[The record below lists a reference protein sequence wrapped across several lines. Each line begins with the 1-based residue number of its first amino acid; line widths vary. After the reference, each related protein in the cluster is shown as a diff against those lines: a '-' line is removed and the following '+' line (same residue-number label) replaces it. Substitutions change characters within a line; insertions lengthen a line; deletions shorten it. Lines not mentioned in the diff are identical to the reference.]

1 MCGRYALALEADDL
15 QEAFPDFIFPDQF
28 QPRYN
33 IAPGQPILTIPN
45 DETRKATL
53 QVWGLIPSWAK
64 DPEIG
69 RGLINA
75 RAETL
80 GEKPSFRGS
89 YKYHRCLI
97 PANGFFEWQAQPGTT
112 GKLPFFIKMKSGEP
126 FAFAGLWDTWQ
137 SPDGAQVASATIIT
151 TTPNELMATIHSRM
165 PVILPKD
172 CYTQWLDPS
181 PQPPSRFESLL
192 VPYPSK
198 EMIAV
203 PISKLVNKPE
213 NDRAEILLP
222 A

>member
-1 MCGRYALALEADDL
+1 MCGRYALALESDDL
-15 QEAFPDFIFPDQF
+15 QEAFPDFVFPDQF

-33 IAPGQPILTIPN
+33 IAPGQPILTLPN
-45 DETRKATL
+45 NGAKKATFH
-53 QVWGLIPSWAK
+53 VWGLIPSWAN

-80 GEKPSFRGS
+80 GEKPSFRGP

-97 PANGFFEWQAQPGTT
+97 PANGFFEWQAQPGTN
-112 GKLPFFIKMKSGEP
+112 GKLPYFIKMKSGEP

-137 SPDGAQVASATIIT
+137 SPDGTQVASATIIT
-151 TTPNELMATIHSRM
+151 TTPNELMASIHNRM
-165 PVILPKD
+165 PVILTKD
-172 CYTQWLDPS
+172 CYTQWIDPS

-192 VPYPSK
+192 IPYPSE
-198 EMIAV
+198 EMIAM

-213 NDRAEILLP
+213 NDGPEILQP